1 MRAAVLEQFGGPL
14 VMKQVEEP
22 SMGPYEAL
30 IRVRNCGVCG
40 SDLKIKSGK
49 AGGPLPMIMGHEIAG
64 EVVEVGQEVGD
75 FQAGDRVVVNFY
87 VTCGSCRCC
96 RLGRTTLCPRVLH
109 KGWDAPGGYAEYT
122 SAPAVNLCKV
132 PDHVPLE
139 QACILGDAVVTS
151 YHAVTKR
158 ADIHPGS
165 TVALV
170 GTGGVGLHSL
180 QIAKLAGA
188 WTIAIDINEDRLD
201 LARKLGA
208 DAVVDAR
215 KGDFDREVRRLTGG
229 EGVDVVIE
237 FVAGAPPYRW
247 RGGGRGHRVRG
258 RRRDD
263 GGQPSLPPK
272 GRTAGVRCE
281 HPWTAHE
288 PLPPRSDGR
297 RTRDRRLPSW
307 QHSRASRDCEPGG
320 SRPRPAH
327 RRPDFPPRGGGGV
340 PSAAPGG

>member
-14 VMKQVEEP
+14 VLKQVEEP

-64 EVVEVGQEVGD
+64 EVVDVGQEVEG
-75 FQAGDRVVVNFY
+75 FEAGDRVVVNFY
-87 VTCGSCRCC
+87 ITCGSCRCC

-132 PDHVPLE
+132 PNNVPLE

-158 ADIHPGS
+158 ANIHPGS

-188 WTIAIDINEDRLD
+188 WTIAIDINEQRLD
-201 LARKLGA
+201 LAHKLGA
-208 DAVVDAR
+208 DAIVDAR
-215 KGDFDREVRRLTGG
+215 KGDFDKEVRRLTGG

-237 FVAGAPPYRW
+237 FVASAETMAASLRSV
-247 RGGGRGHRVRG
+247 RTTGRLVFVANTPELPMDLFP
-258 RRRDD
+258 RD
-263 GGQPSLPPK
+263 L
-272 GRTAGVRCE
+272 TAGELEIVGSRVGNTQE
-281 HPWTAHE
+281 LQETVNLVAQGLVQPVVDRVF
-288 PLPPRSDGR
+288 PLEEVEACHQLLQEGKVDGR
-297 RTRDRRLPSW
+297 AVLTI
-307 QHSRASRDCEPGG
+307 
-320 SRPRPAH
+320 
-327 RRPDFPPRGGGGV
+327 
-340 PSAAPGG
+340 

>member
-40 SDLKIKSGK
+40 SDLKIKSGE

-237 FVAGAPPYRW
+237 FVAGAETMEASLRCL
-247 RGGGRGHRVRG
+247 RKAGRLVFVANTPGLPMNLFP
-258 RRRDD
+258 RD
-263 GGQPSLPPK
+263 L
-272 GRTAGVRCE
+272 TAGELEIV
-281 HPWTAHE
+281 
-288 PLPPRSDGR
+288 
-297 RTRDRRLPSW
+297 
-307 QHSRASRDCEPGG
+307 G
-320 SRPRPAH
+320 SRVGNTQELQETVNLVAQGLVQPIVDRI
-327 RRPDFPPRGGGGV
+327 FPLEEVEACHQLLQEGKVVGRAV
-340 PSAAPGG
+340 LTI

>member
-1 MRAAVLEQFGGPL
+1 MRAAVLEEFGRPL

-22 SMGPYEAL
+22 IMGPYEAL
-30 IRVRNCGVCG
+30 IKVRNCGVCA
-40 SDLKIKSGK
+40 SDLKLKSGK

-64 EVVEVGQEVGD
+64 EVVEVGQEVED

-87 VTCGSCRCC
+87 ITCGRCRCC

-151 YHAVTKR
+151 YHVVTKR

-170 GTGGVGLHSL
+170 GTGGVGLHAL

-188 WTIAIDINEDRLD
+188 WTIAIDINEERLE

-208 DAVVDAR
+208 DAIVDAR
-215 KGDFDREVRRLTGG
+215 KGDFDREVRRLTDG
-229 EGVDVVIE
+229 EGVDVVME
-237 FVAGAPPYRW
+237 FVASAETMAC
-247 RGGGRGHRVRG
+247 
-258 RRRDD
+258 
-263 GGQPSLPPK
+263 SLRSV
-272 GRTAGVRCE
+272 RTAGRLVFIANTPGLPMDLFPRDL
-281 HPWTAHE
+281 TAGE
-288 PLPPRSDGR
+288 L
-297 RTRDRRLPSW
+297 
-307 QHSRASRDCEPGG
+307 EIVG
-320 SRPRPAH
+320 SRVGNTQELQETVNLVAQGLVRPIVDRTFPLDEVEACH
-327 RRPDFPPRGGGGV
+327 RLLEEGKVAGRAV
-340 PSAAPGG
+340 LTI